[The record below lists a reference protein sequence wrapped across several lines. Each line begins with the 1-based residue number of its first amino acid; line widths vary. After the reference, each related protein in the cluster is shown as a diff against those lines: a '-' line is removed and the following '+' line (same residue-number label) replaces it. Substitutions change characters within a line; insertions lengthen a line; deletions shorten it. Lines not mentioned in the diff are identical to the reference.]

1 MLIFLQKVVPTL
13 IMKVTTKWIRPSGIM
28 TQNPQA
34 TIPVDNFSGSMS
46 HVMKDLALCLWW
58 GNLFWNYLVK
68 SGAGVLDKL
77 SPSEK
82 KHGPISRQE
91 TISHLNGPA
100 HLSIMQRQ
108 ASPAVAVNE
117 AIQGW
122 LESTNTE
129 RQKKTPWPRE
139 IFHFVIGSS
148 SKSIIKSATSG
159 GPQDHSIAGARD
171 RKQGWGWGIFDRSS
185 SILHR

>member
-34 TIPVDNFSGSMS
+34 TIPVDDFSGSMS

-129 RQKKTPWPRE
+129 RRKKRHDHERSST
-139 IFHFVIGSS
+139 SS
-148 SKSIIKSATSG
+148 SVRHPSQS
-159 GPQDHSIAGARD
+159 
-171 RKQGWGWGIFDRSS
+171 
-185 SILHR
+185 